1 MVLICLRHVDSLIL
15 RSKTVR
21 RKISDKN
28 QLTEQVK
35 QLSPLLP
42 EIDENKE
49 LTIKWPPKMTL
60 RKW

>member
-1 MVLICLRHVDSLIL
+1 MDSSIL
-15 RSKTVR
+15 RSKTGR
-21 RKISDKN
+21 RKVSDKD
-28 QLTEQVK
+28 QLAKQVK

-49 LTIKWPPKMTL
+49 LPVKMAPKVTL